1 MPYQFKSSPGL
12 VLGDICSYLELR
24 SIDHEFVA
32 VAGPQD
38 RLDDLPVGC
47 VPHGKAGDFQQ

>member
-1 MPYQFKSSPGL
+1 M
-12 VLGDICSYLELR
+12 LGDICSYLELR